1 MLHDLKI
8 QPYDHDADTATI
20 SSTSL
25 QHEQTAATLESV
37 VMDFVTTCTQFHH
50 RQLSNM
56 ERRTM
61 REQMATIASLNCTI
75 ADLEKEVHRLIT
87 ERKVKHC
94 DLENVV
100 LHYSS
105 HVNNDMHDTG
115 GSHASS
121 APRHANAVSRLGRT
135 HASLAIISL
144 VDMPAEVLQKVCAFV
159 CGDDVRELRATLV
172 ACSALWRATVARVAF
187 LNPDPETLR
196 CHVVARLE
204 KQMWERCTRLRSP
217 CDNAHRMIVR
227 DTYLEACQALDL
239 PPLPHMLDPVP
250 PRDWPRE
257 RVCIILSDAH
267 RDSYLVNMLSGRRRF
282 VYTSSIAQVV
292 VTRCN
297 DDWFQVHR
305 TRPPCV
311 YPNGRKFNAYSINQ
325 AIYDGFIYC
334 SPFESNVTYALAL
347 LKPHESVSAK

>member
-1 MLHDLKI
+1 MTGRPEL
-8 QPYDHDADTATI
+8 PDT
-20 SSTSL
+20 
-25 QHEQTAATLESV
+25 
-37 VMDFVTTCTQFHH
+37 D
-50 RQLSNM
+50 
-56 ERRTM
+56 
-61 REQMATIASLNCTI
+61 
-75 ADLEKEVHRLIT
+75 
-87 ERKVKHC
+87 C
-94 DLENVV
+94 D
-100 LHYSS
+100 
-105 HVNNDMHDTG
+105 
-115 GSHASS
+115 HASS
-121 APRHANAVSRLGRT
+121 ATRHAKAVSRPGQT

-172 ACSALWRATVARVAF
+172 ACSALWRATVVRVAF
-187 LNPDPETLR
+187 LNPDPETLC

-239 PPLPHMLDPVP
+239 PPLPHMLDPAP
-250 PRDWPRE
+250 PRGWPRE

-267 RDSYLVNMLSGRRRF
+267 QDSYLVNMLSGRRRF

-305 TRPPCV
+305 VRPPRV
-311 YPNGRKFNAYSINQ
+311 YPMGRKFNAYSINR
-325 AIYDGFIYC
+325 AIHDGFLHC
-334 SPFESNVTYALAL
+334 SPFESNVTYAFAL
-347 LKPHESVSAK
+347 LKPSGFVTVK